1 MNELFWCPN
10 VSDANYGRLVCVNK
24 VFSSRKFYND
34 TKHVSFLLRAT
45 LCVLLPKLLNCNQMI
60 KLDKYIFCKP
70 EKYLLIEN
78 YWLPK
83 NTNPIKFD
91 SLVLCTPLIAETLLF
106 STLICSMKRL
116 SGTQVCDIKL
126 ISLPENLRRAPESR
140 SSLELMCC
148 NTCTFAENVEN
159 H

>member
-1 MNELFWCPN
+1 MTFRMNELFWCPN

-45 LCVLLPKLLNCNQMI
+45 LCVLLPKLLSCNQMI

-116 SGTQVCDIKL
+116 QARKSVKMGISRRIFGCWSGCWPPWPL
-126 ISLPENLRRAPESR
+126 
-140 SSLELMCC
+140 
-148 NTCTFAENVEN
+148 
-159 H
+159 